1 MAYRMIARI
10 IEGVKE
16 NENITI
22 ECDEVTQERFN
33 QLHQILKDMFE
44 ENYTNFECTKCEINI
59 FDDDRLI
66 MNYRPDKN

>member
-33 QLHQILKDMFE
+33 
-44 ENYTNFECTKCEINI
+44 
-59 FDDDRLI
+59 
-66 MNYRPDKN
+66 

>member
-33 QLHQILKDMFE
+33 QLHQI
-44 ENYTNFECTKCEINI
+44 
-59 FDDDRLI
+59 
-66 MNYRPDKN
+66 